1 MPINGS
7 FRGNFSLNDQS
18 NSRGRESMD
27 PLRAR
32 HGPGGLILLLGIA
45 LTANAAPILQVLPG
59 LRRESSSL
67 STENSPVGGNH
78 EVSRGLRRRHEA
90 AFLGL
95 VPEAKFQKSTVRQEG
110 LMGSLGEM
118 VLSPFLDAAS
128 GLVNT
133 LRGLADIVV
142 QKLSHPAMDTS
153 GAKVSASLALV
164 SLKFACKSCT
174 NCNLQSLGMI
184 FARACFC
191 AKCKQRIM

>member
-1 MPINGS
+1 MAMGRFAGI
-7 FRGNFSLNDQS
+7 FAFNDQS
-18 NSRGRESMD
+18 NIRGRGSMD

-32 HGPGGLILLLGIA
+32 HGLGWLVLLLGIA
-45 LTANAAPILQVLPG
+45 LTANAAPIMPVLPG
-59 LRRESSSL
+59 VRRESSGL

-78 EVSRGLRRRHEA
+78 EVSRGFRRRHEA

-95 VPEAKFQKSTVRQEG
+95 VPETNFQKNTVRQEG
-110 LMGSLGEM
+110 LIGALGEM

-133 LRGLADIVV
+133 VRGLADMVV

-164 SLKFACKSCT
+164 SLKFARKSCT
-174 NCNLQSLGMI
+174 LCNLQSLRVI
-184 FARACFC
+184 LARACFC
-191 AKCKQRIM
+191 A